1 MISRKY
7 LFKFGYFYF
16 GYKSEYFFWEF
27 VALFR
32 KILIIGVNIFVMS
45 SQVMDYT
52 KKILIFMLI
61 IAASLFLNYKK
72 QPYESS
78 CNLIFR
84 LENKSLG
91 SLLYCAFFVIFA
103 LKDNQSMLDY
113 NLKWICGFI
122 AASSHLY
129 FLIPWLIAFDKHFL
143 RPRYFFIL
151 RLGRL
156 LEMSFIKKKEPIQVV
171 SWKKIFFRAGHKQ
184 KVSSEKLDNIFIEAK
199 KVTVV
204 QETIGSLLVKFEDLK
219 KGLDLKEKEILSMRI
234 ENTNLI
240 KEINSLRRE
249 NQSLRQTINFLSVNK
264 SEQDFFSQD
273 SVNLLEKKIQ
283 SITNM
288 ERSSL
293 LMGSEESFQSRSRN
307 RSVPQRPKLS
317 LEKAP

>member
-32 KILIIGVNIFVMS
+32 KILIIGVNIFIMS
-45 SQVMDYT
+45 SHVMDYT

-61 IAASLFLNYKK
+61 IAVSLFLNYKK
-72 QPYESS
+72 QPYENS

-103 LKDNQSMLDY
+103 LKENDSSIDY
-113 NLKWICGFI
+113 NIKWICGFI
-122 AASSHLY
+122 AAASHLY

-143 RPRYFFIL
+143 RPRYLFIL
-151 RLGRL
+151 KLGRL
-156 LEMSFIKKKEPIQVV
+156 LEMTFIKRKEPLQVV
-171 SWKKIFFRAGHKQ
+171 GWKKIFFRATHRQ
-184 KVSSEKLDNIFIEAK
+184 KVASEKVENIFIEAK
-199 KVTVV
+199 KITVI
-204 QETIGSLLVKFEDLK
+204 QENMQSLLLK
-219 KGLDLKEKEILSMRI
+219 IDDFRKGLDLKEKEILSLRI

-240 KEINSLRRE
+240 KEINGLRRE

-283 SITNM
+283 SITNL

-293 LMGSEESFQSRSRN
+293 MVASEESFQSRSRN

-317 LEKAP
+317 LEKVP